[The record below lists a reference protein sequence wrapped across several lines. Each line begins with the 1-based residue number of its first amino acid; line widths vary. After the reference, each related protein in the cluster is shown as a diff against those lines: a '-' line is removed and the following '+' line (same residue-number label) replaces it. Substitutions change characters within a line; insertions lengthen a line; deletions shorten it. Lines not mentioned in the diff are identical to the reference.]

1 MIPLAETDWRK
12 HNNTTHSPFP
22 SPFFP
27 VLSVASAE
35 YSHRG
40 FRLVLCHVCVAPLLP
55 CASPLLC
62 RLSALLR
69 ICAASDS
76 TATFTSKVQF
86 LSSRNLE
93 KEVARLVA
101 AGAALRS
108 NAVGDERTSGVGG
121 GDSDEK
127 DEAAQEK
134 KDADAAEEED
144 EEGAEE
150 EAESDDMEE
159 GGDYVDNYG
168 DDDED
173 GGGDPL
179 DDNGDE
185 GETM

>member
-1 MIPLAETDWRK
+1 MPIADYSHFVL
-12 HNNTTHSPFP
+12 
-22 SPFFP
+22 
-27 VLSVASAE
+27 LSV
-35 YSHRG
+35 
-40 FRLVLCHVCVAPLLP
+40 CVCLLPLFCAPL
-55 CASPLLC
+55 
-62 RLSALLR
+62 RV
-69 ICAASDS
+69 AAVLVRCSDS

-86 LSSRNLE
+86 LSSRHLE

-108 NAVGDERTSGVGG
+108 NAVGDERGHGG
-121 GDSDEK
+121 AAGGAGAGGADDEK
-127 DEAAQEK
+127 DEAAQER
-134 KDADAAEEED
+134 KDADAED
-144 EEGAEE
+144 EEEQVEE